1 MLHNT
6 GLYMMM
12 GGGYIEIIPYRAI
25 TLWVREPLP
34 SSLRVN
40 CKDYLK
46 LMGLVIVEST
56 LLLSLHTITVVM

>member
-12 GGGYIEIIPYRAI
+12 GGGYIKIIPYRAI

-40 CKDYLK
+40 CKDCLK
-46 LMGLVIVEST
+46 LMGLVLLNQLYYFRCI
-56 LLLSLHTITVVM
+56 LLLL